1 MSDAIDKTHEEDV
14 FGDSVSKKAEEL
26 GAAVK
31 HFNERPEPEVK
42 DAEAPAAPTTV
53 LVPRE
58 RTPAEMA
65 ELEIARQRFDAA
77 LPKRSFSGRNP
88 ELGPMI
94 KCVRCGQ
101 RHRDNVHHDPIKY
114 KDGTTQSEQGRPVGN
129 PVGWRAKP
137 GKMMWIEA
145 LKKFVTINR

>member
-1 MSDAIDKTHEEDV
+1 MSDAIDKTHEEDIIGEEQV
-14 FGDSVSKKAEEL
+14 RTPEEL
-26 GAAVK
+26 EAAVK
-31 HFNERPEPEVK
+31 QFNERPEPEVK
-42 DAEAPAAPTTV
+42 EAEAPAAPTTV

-65 ELEIARQRFDAA
+65 ELEIARQRFAA
-77 LPKRSFSGRNP
+77 ELPKRSFSGRNP

-101 RHRDNVHHDPIKY
+101 RHRDNVQHDPIKY
-114 KDGTTQSEQGRPVGN
+114 KDGTTQQEQGRPVGN